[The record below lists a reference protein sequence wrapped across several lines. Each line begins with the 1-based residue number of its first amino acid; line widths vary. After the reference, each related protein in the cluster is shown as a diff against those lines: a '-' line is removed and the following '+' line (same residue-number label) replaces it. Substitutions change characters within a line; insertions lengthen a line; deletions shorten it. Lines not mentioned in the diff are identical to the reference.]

1 MNYIDIARNL
11 FGASDGHIKRCNKII
26 GKILESLDD
35 YQPKRDKVI
44 FYFKKIINVGCL
56 KKMLM

>member
-44 FYFKKIINVGCL
+44 LGLGYL
-56 KKMLM
+56 QWPPMEL